1 MGDGG
6 AGGSEGEGWRGV
18 GGNQVVGEGDGGKQ
32 GGGDG
37 GGEGGGA
44 GVATASVAAARMAA
58 RRLSHRHPR
67 ATTVTHAAA
76 TVVTTAHHRLCIP
89 QDAFPLRDRATV

>member
-1 MGDGG
+1 M
-6 AGGSEGEGWRGV
+6 AWRGW
-18 GGNQVVGEGDGGKQ
+18 QSSSRRLGEGDGGKQ